1 MCTYKI
7 YKNPSGGRTSK
18 ASFSRRNIIHK
29 YLMRATMHSPIFVL
43 HPGISVLPD
52 NMLVQ
57 DNTLF
62 LPALDTSALA
72 ILFLESSC
80 QQATLSYHHPM
91 RSFQNRTLFSSS
103 PEPKYLPNIQKLL
116 YCDVQ
121 LHFSAL
127 QNRSVCH
134 NPKVPV
140 CHSKPAFLRS
150 PAIQQKPPFVH

>member
-1 MCTYKI
+1 MQTEDFSMCTYKI

-80 QQATLSYHHPM
+80 QQAALSYHHPM

-103 PEPKYLPNIQKLL
+103 PKSKYLPNIPALHQLSAYYLSDNSLGNHEAVLL
-116 YCDVQ
+116 STAPFPS
-121 LHFSAL
+121 FSY
-127 QNRSVCH
+127 
-134 NPKVPV
+134 
-140 CHSKPAFLRS
+140 
-150 PAIQQKPPFVH
+150 